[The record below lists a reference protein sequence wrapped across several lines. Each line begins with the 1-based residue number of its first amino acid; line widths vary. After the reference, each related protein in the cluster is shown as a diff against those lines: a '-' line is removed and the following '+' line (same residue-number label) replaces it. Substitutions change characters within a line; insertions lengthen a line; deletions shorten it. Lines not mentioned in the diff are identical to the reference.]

1 MGWNLLVNKW
11 SPYSHFVNWGIFL
24 LFSSS
29 FINMFLLLLF
39 FSCSC
44 FFSFHFVSFF
54 FFLTPLDIKRMRES
68 SRELPLTLDYQSW
81 KAPIGSVSPTCH
93 SQWRPRDKGQYSQ
106 SHTRHVFLGPC
117 FQALGP
123 TSCRGY
129 QIAQV
134 EWAYVVKEEKHPGC
148 TAQSLYTYLDYM
160 NLRWCDIKML
170 KFYFIGRV

>member
-1 MGWNLLVNKW
+1 MLKPGDKLCITPQLVFLKNIMGWNLLVNKW

-44 FFSFHFVSFF
+44 FFSFRFIFF
-54 FFLTPLDIKRMRES
+54 FFFFIPLDIKRMRDS
-68 SRELPLTLDYQSW
+68 PRELPLTLDYQSW

-106 SHTRHVFLGPC
+106 SHTHHVFLGSC
-117 FQALGP
+117 FQAQRLPNSTDRMSIFG
-123 TSCRGY
+123 
-129 QIAQV
+129 
-134 EWAYVVKEEKHPGC
+134 
-148 TAQSLYTYLDYM
+148 
-160 NLRWCDIKML
+160 
-170 KFYFIGRV
+170 

>member
-1 MGWNLLVNKW
+1 MLKPGDKLCITPQLVFLKNIMGWNLLVNKW

-44 FFSFHFVSFF
+44 FFSFRFIFF
-54 FFLTPLDIKRMRES
+54 FFFFIPLDIKRMRDS

-106 SHTRHVFLGPC
+106 SHTHHVFLGSC
-117 FQALGP
+117 FQAQRLPNSTDRMSIFG
-123 TSCRGY
+123 
-129 QIAQV
+129 
-134 EWAYVVKEEKHPGC
+134 
-148 TAQSLYTYLDYM
+148 
-160 NLRWCDIKML
+160 
-170 KFYFIGRV
+170 